1 MPYGWHSFTRTY
13 RLGSDCR
20 RGCEK
25 PLAEFTGVETGFQ
38 ASSIEQLLSFIDL
51 LPTPS
56 IVALDPDGRT
66 VRMNRAFTTLLE
78 VPSDDAPRPVGSARP
93 YTYMH
98 NGEPLERYELPLWRA
113 LRGESVRDFEMSAH
127 LQSGRVVHLWGSAA
141 PLYNEKGHIT
151 GSIATYIDITQRRE
165 LEALNERNRLE
176 LDALRDEE
184 RRSAARLA
192 YLAETGQALSE
203 SLDIRA
209 VLDALT
215 RILVPRF
222 ADCVSVTLQNEQGE
236 LYPAKMHF
244 KDEAVLRRLVE
255 LRARSKTG
263 PQSFPVTSM
272 VMQTGRGVLI
282 DIRDAATYANA
293 DAAYIEF
300 LRALQDVGLDR
311 CVLVPLKNRGVVSGV
326 FAAFSSSIRR
336 YNDSD
341 LQMLEELGRRAA
353 SALDNARLFQRER
366 RVSETLQ
373 DALLPPGL
381 PTCEGLALDYVYVP
395 GNDEAQI
402 GGDWYDAFDVPD
414 GRMIVSIGDVTG
426 QGLQA
431 AVIMS
436 KVRQAIKA
444 LSLYETDPTKLLQA
458 ADAHLRRTHPAAIV
472 TAVVG
477 AVDAKAG
484 TFSFATAGH
493 APPLLRRA
501 DGSIVELP
509 AHGLPLGLRTA
520 DEPSSVTV
528 RVGRGDLILL
538 YTDGLTE
545 STHDLLEG
553 ERRTIAA
560 MQELRADEL
569 DEAAHIIHDRVL
581 ESGSRDDVALLSVHI
596 VGTGDNSLG
605 GAHLAWQ
612 FDTTDV
618 RLAHESRRLFRRF
631 LLDNGAVDDD
641 CASGELIFGELIGNV
656 VRHASGLVDIEADW
670 TGERPVLRVAD
681 RGVGYDHNH
690 TLPEDPL
697 SESGRG
703 LFLIEALTHAFAVER
718 LPQGGTRALAELN
731 VRRTR

>member
-1 MPYGWHSFTRTY
+1 M
-13 RLGSDCR
+13 
-20 RGCEK
+20 
-25 PLAEFTGVETGFQ
+25 PLAEFKGVETGFQ
-38 ASSIEQLLSFIDL
+38 APSIEQLLSFIDL

-56 IVALDPDGRT
+56 IVALDPDGHA

-78 VPSDDAPRPVGSARP
+78 VPADDTPRSVGAPRP
-93 YTYMH
+93 YTYIR
-98 NGEPLERYELPLWRA
+98 NGEALARYDLPLFRA
-113 LRGESVRDFEMSAH
+113 LRGETVRDFEMAAQ
-127 LQSGRVVHLWGSAA
+127 LQSGRTIFLWGSAA
-141 PLYNEKGHIT
+141 PLFNSRGHIT

-165 LEALNERNRLE
+165 LEALNEQARRE
-176 LDALRDEE
+176 LDTLRDEE
-184 RRSAARLA
+184 RRSAARLS

-209 VLDALT
+209 VLDTLS

-222 ADCVSVTLQNEQGE
+222 ADCVSVTLLNEQGE
-236 LYPAKMHF
+236 LYPAKVHF
-244 KDEAVLRRLVE
+244 KDETVLRRLVE
-255 LRARSKTG
+255 LRDRSKTG
-263 PQSFPVTSM
+263 PQSFPVTAK
-272 VMQTGRGVLI
+272 VMQTGQGVVI

-293 DAAYIEF
+293 DPAYVEF
-300 LRALQDVGLDR
+300 LRALQDVGLHR
-311 CVLVPLKNRGVVSGV
+311 CVLVPLKNRGVVTGV

-336 YNDSD
+336 YNDGD

-353 SALDNARLFQRER
+353 SAVDNARLFQRER

-381 PTCEGLALDYVYVP
+381 PECEGVALDYVYVP

-402 GGDWYDAFDVPD
+402 GGDWYDAFDLPD
-414 GRMIVSIGDVTG
+414 GSMIVSIGDVTG

-444 LSLYETDPTKLLQA
+444 LSLYETDPPKLLQA
-458 ADAHLRRTHPAAIV
+458 ADAHLRRTHPDAIV

-477 AVDAKAG
+477 VVDAKAG

-501 DGSIVELP
+501 DGSVVELP
-509 AHGLPLGLRTA
+509 AHGLPLGLRTP
-520 DEPSSVTV
+520 DEPSKVTV
-528 RVGRGDLILL
+528 KVERGDLLLL

-560 MQELRADEL
+560 MQGLSKDEL

-581 ESGSRDDVALLSVHI
+581 ETGSRDDVAILSVHI
-596 VGTGDNSLG
+596 VGTEVRNLG
-605 GAHLAWQ
+605 GSHLAWQ
-612 FDTTDV
+612 FDTSDV

-631 LLDNGAVDDD
+631 LLDNGAADDD
-641 CASGELIFGELIGNV
+641 CASGELIFGELVGNV
-656 VRHASGLVDIEADW
+656 VRHARGLVDIEADW
-670 TGERPVLRVAD
+670 TGERPILRVAD
-681 RGVGYDHNH
+681 QGAGYDHNR
-690 TLPEDPL
+690 TLPADPM

-703 LFLIEALTHAFAVER
+703 LFLIDALTHTFAVER
-718 LPQGGTRALAELN
+718 LPQGGTRARAELN